1 MIVVIYIYMY
11 IRVCI
16 YIYVYIHIYTYIY
29 IRIYIEREREFS
41 IATILRL
48 LEGMGQSFCLLK
60 PRHVLIILFVWV
72 IESNSWL
79 WVRQVWP
86 MPIKRIASGSL
97 PWCQK
102 NLIGVTCTQATPPN
116 EPFAT
121 IRAEGTRPNQL
132 QRNPVLWRDVAA
144 SLDKICFC
152 FWITGWLALEH
163 VANEASHL
171 RTIQF
176 GPLGR
181 IPSHFRNAKTAGKAV
196 KPADHPW
203 HPRRHLQIK
212 YLSHKHLVA
221 KIWSTS
227 NGYKQ

>member
-1 MIVVIYIYMY
+1 M
-11 IRVCI
+11 
-16 YIYVYIHIYTYIY
+16 
-29 IRIYIEREREFS
+29 
-41 IATILRL
+41 
-48 LEGMGQSFCLLK
+48 
-60 PRHVLIILFVWV
+60 WV
-72 IESNSWL
+72 IESNSWPHDFGYAKFDQCPSNESR
-79 WVRQVWP
+79 VARYHGA
-86 MPIKRIASGSL
+86 K
-97 PWCQK
+97 K

-176 GPLGR
+176 GPLGP
-181 IPSHFRNAKTAGKAV
+181 IPSHFRNAKIAGKAV

-212 YLSHKHLVA
+212 YLSHTHRVA